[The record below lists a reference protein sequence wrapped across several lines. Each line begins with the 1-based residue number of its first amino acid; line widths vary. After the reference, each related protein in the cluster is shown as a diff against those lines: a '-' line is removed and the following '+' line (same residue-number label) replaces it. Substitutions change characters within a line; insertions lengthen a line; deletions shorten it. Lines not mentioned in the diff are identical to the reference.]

1 MLLPKDG
8 IVSKYENKDELI
20 SLTSIESSSK
30 IDQISSNNAQTNQRS
45 SIKKESKINKD
56 RSNNIICVI

>member
-8 IVSKYENKDELI
+8 IVSKYENKDELT
-20 SLTSIESSSK
+20 SLNSIESSSK
-30 IDQISSNNAQTNQRS
+30 IDQISTNNAQTNQRN
-45 SIKKESKINKD
+45 SIKESKANKD